1 MTTAIGAQPIQFV
14 QPIVMLMRMS
24 VLMEMMLEGV
34 NRKRFVDQEEEM
46 GMTTYVL
53 EFVHLLATKHKLL

>member
-1 MTTAIGAQPIQFV
+1 MHTQFV